1 MSTAREEIL
10 GRIRTALANVPS
22 AERAADV
29 TVPREYRHASA
40 MASADLVARLE
51 ERLLDYH
58 ATVRRAAASDAAEAV
73 AEACSSL
80 NLARVVV
87 PPGLPPA
94 WRPPGVEVMED
105 RGLAVHELDAINAAL
120 TGCAVAIAETG
131 TLALDGQERSGRRAI
146 TLVPD
151 HHICVVEAE
160 QILGLVPQ
168 AFASLSDAVREHH
181 APITLVSGP
190 SASSDIELSRV
201 EGVHGPRHLVVV
213 ILS

>member
-1 MSTAREEIL
+1 MWRSRASTATRPRWRP
-10 GRIRTALANVPS
+10 RISSRASRSACSTTTPPS
-22 AERAADV
+22 AGS
-29 TVPREYRHASA
+29 PRPTPR
-40 MASADLVARLE
+40 
-51 ERLLDYH
+51 
-58 ATVRRAAASDAAEAV
+58 EAV

-80 NLARVVV
+80 DLARVVV

-94 WRPPGVEVMED
+94 WRP
-105 RGLAVHELDAINAAL
+105 RGRRGRSRIAGSRCSELDAINAVL

-213 ILS
+213 ILT